1 MFQRQQSGSTL
12 CPSCRQLVGV
22 NDDECLNCGRKKPGM
37 WGFSS
42 AVQAVCRDLDLVSLV
57 TWACGGLY
65 VMTLLVDMRQI
76 GMGGIFSMLSPSP
89 RSLFVF
95 GASGSLMVFEYGRW
109 WTVLSAGWLHGGLLH
124 IFFNMMWVKSLAY
137 PTIQLFGAGRTMIL
151 YTVSSVVGFLASSV
165 VGYMLPGLPRF
176 LAGAGFTVGAS
187 APIFGLLGALYLY
200 GQRTGS
206 SHVSQHAKS
215 YALLLG
221 LFGFILPGVDNWA
234 HAGGFVGGYLAARLL
249 DPLKPESPDHMVW
262 GLACLAASF
271 VAIVASV
278 IHGLSFLR

>member
-1 MFQRQQSGSTL
+1 
-12 CPSCRQLVGV
+12 
-22 NDDECLNCGRKKPGM
+22 M

-42 AVQAVCRDLDLVSLV
+42 IVQAVARDLDLVSIV

-65 VMTLLVDMRQI
+65 GMTLLVDMRQI
-76 GMGGIFSMLSPSP
+76 GMGGIFTMLSPSS

-124 IFFNMMWVKSLAY
+124 IFFNMMWVKSLAS

-151 YTVSSVVGFLASSV
+151 YTASSVVGFLASSV
-165 VGYMLPGLPRF
+165 VGYMLPNLPRF

-206 SHVSQHAKS
+206 SRVSQHAKS

-249 DPLKPESPDHMVW
+249 DPLKPESPDHLVW
-262 GLACLAASF
+262 GLGCLAVSF

-278 IHGLSFLR
+278 IHGLPFLG